1 MLINNLLLIKG
12 NCGSGQIGVLWCL
25 LKKTYFIY
33 GGVSVILFIIYYYFI
48 IKLFNCFY
56 INRMENGTLLGLVV
70 KENKALTY
78 VKAKT
83 LVKELAS
90 CVQVSY

>member
-1 MLINNLLLIKG
+1 M
-12 NCGSGQIGVLWCL
+12 
-25 LKKTYFIY
+25 
-33 GGVSVILFIIYYYFI
+33 
-48 IKLFNCFY
+48 FNCFY
-56 INRMENGTLLGLVV
+56 INRMENGTLLDLVV